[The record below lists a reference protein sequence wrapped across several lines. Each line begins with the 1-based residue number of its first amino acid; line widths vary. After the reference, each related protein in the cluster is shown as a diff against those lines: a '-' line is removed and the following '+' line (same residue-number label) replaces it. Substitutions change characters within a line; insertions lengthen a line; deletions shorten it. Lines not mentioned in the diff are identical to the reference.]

1 MDAIFHRHAEA
12 ALKHADNGE
21 ASPSTLK
28 RRAQDAPVDFRM
40 TSENTLAA
48 TGRSPP
54 AAYESAKLLGARLR
68 AMRATE
74 RRRRTFGGAI
84 EPAFQGDRPRDFRT
98 RFPDT
103 VYGQLIRPTLRGE
116 RAHVGSSCAMSFLGR
131 DQAVGLFD
139 DRSDLTPVD
148 LVVAREIQEHSHP
161 VRERSAG
168 RCRRT
173 EEAFRFNAHQLLL
186 HARSSRAPQRDAPVT
201 AMVVVDVAQRP
212 RSPDAEKHSAP

>member
-48 TGRSPP
+48 TGRSI
-54 AAYESAKLLGARLR
+54 ARGLRQRKLLGARLR

-74 RRRRTFGGAI
+74 RRRRRFGCAVQ
-84 EPAFQGDRPRDFRT
+84 PAFQGDRPRDFRT

-103 VYGQLIRPTLRGE
+103 ERRTDSLIRPTLRGE
-116 RAHVGSSCAMSFLGR
+116 RAHVGSSSAMSFLGATKR
-131 DQAVGLFD
+131 
-139 DRSDLTPVD
+139 
-148 LVVAREIQEHSHP
+148 
-161 VRERSAG
+161 
-168 RCRRT
+168 
-173 EEAFRFNAHQLLL
+173 
-186 HARSSRAPQRDAPVT
+186 
-201 AMVVVDVAQRP
+201 
-212 RSPDAEKHSAP
+212 